1 MKRRELLLSV
11 VAGVGVAVGKLPEG
25 YAASQFVK
33 EIAKDADFDA
43 EVLKSQVPVLVF
55 FTATWSGP
63 SKAMAPIIDRIGQD
77 YQGKVKVVS
86 VDIDNCTETPKKYG
100 IRSVPAYLAFKGGQK
115 VGSLSGPTTRENLLR
130 MMGL

>member
-1 MKRRELLLSV
+1 MLGVAEALCVHGAVICLDKEGSYVMKRRELLLSV

-63 SKAMAPIIDRIGQD
+63 SKAMAPIKRHQPMLWPPD
-77 YQGKVKVVS
+77 KAVV
-86 VDIDNCTETPKKYG
+86 
-100 IRSVPAYLAFKGGQK
+100 VPG
-115 VGSLSGPTTRENLLR
+115 
-130 MMGL
+130 